1 MNKLGLVLS
10 LAAVAAVS
18 GCLDPQYRSKR
29 TTTQEPTVVKPAKPV
44 EQDDVVKPV
53 NPNDV
58 MVPVNDDVK
67 IDVVDT
73 PADVKPVDEKK
84 TVEAVP
90 DEKEPE
96 FTTYIVQRGDS
107 LSKIS
112 KRYNIKIET
121 IKANNPQIKKDMI
134 RLGEK
139 LKLPGKIDVGEQKV
153 PAGAQA
159 NTASKPADKNVASQK
174 KPAYKPYTGE
184 TKEYSVKNGD
194 TLGAIA
200 VSSGISVRQLKELN
214 GLSKDMI
221 RVGQKL
227 KVPASKVEKKVAPVL
242 TNQKVAEKKVDTV
255 KPTQTTAEAPVVA
268 DGADKEEPAADTPAV
283 ETVSDPQPAAKT
295 DAKYVNY
302 TVQEADDLFEIA
314 LREHLTVPELREIN
328 NLGPDDKVEPGM
340 VIKIPAPAL

>member
-29 TTTQEPTVVKPAKPV
+29 TTTQPPTVVEPAKPA

-73 PADVKPVDEKK
+73 PADVKPVDQKK
-84 TVEAVP
+84 PVEAVP

-184 TKEYSVKNGD
+184 TKEYTVKNGD

-227 KVPASKVEKKVAPVL
+227 KVPASKVKKPAPASSLRMASAAPAKEPSAAASEPKVDAVESAPVDA
-242 TNQKVAEKKVDTV
+242 AET
-255 KPTQTTAEAPVVA
+255 
-268 DGADKEEPAADTPAV
+268 DGAAEPSAASDDK
-283 ETVSDPQPAAKT
+283 
-295 DAKYVNY
+295 YMNY
-302 TVQEADDLFEIA
+302 TVKAGEDITGISIRENISESEIRDINGFAEDVVLTEGQVIKLPAIA
-314 LREHLTVPELREIN
+314 L
-328 NLGPDDKVEPGM
+328 
-340 VIKIPAPAL
+340 

>member
-1 MNKLGLVLS
+1 MNKLSLVLS

-18 GCLDPQYRSKR
+18 GCLDPQYKSKR
-29 TTTQEPTVVKPAKPV
+29 TATQEPTVVKPAVPSEPV
-44 EQDDVVKPV
+44 EPV
-53 NPNDV
+53 T
-58 MVPVNDDVK
+58 PVDITPDPTPAVN

-73 PADVKPVDEKK
+73 PDPKPVEVKPV
-84 TVEAVP
+84 
-90 DEKEPE
+90 EKEAE
-96 FTTYIVQRGDS
+96 YTTYIVQRGDT

-112 KRYNIKIET
+112 KRYNIKIDA
-121 IKANNPQIKKDMI
+121 IKANNPQIKNNVI
-134 RLGEK
+134 RLGQK
-139 LKLPGKIDVGEQKV
+139 LKLPGKVDVGEQTV
-153 PAGAQA
+153 PVGAI
-159 NTASKPADKNVASQK
+159 ASMPTKKASPAAAAVK
-174 KPAYKPYTGE
+174 KDAAPAKAYTGA
-184 TKEYSVKNGD
+184 TKDYVVKNGD
-194 TLGAIA
+194 TLGGIAIA
-200 VSSGISVRQLKELN
+200 SGLTVRQLKELN

-302 TVQEADDLFEIA
+302 TVQEGDDLFEIA

>member
-44 EQDDVVKPV
+44 EQDEVKPV
-53 NPNDV
+53 ETVNPNEV
-58 MVPVNDDVK
+58 MVPANDDVK

-73 PADVKPVDEKK
+73 TPDVKPADEVKPVQD
-84 TVEAVP
+84 VEK
-90 DEKEPE
+90 DQE

-227 KVPASKVEKKVAPVL
+227 KVPASKVEKKPAPASSLRKASAAPAKEPDAVVSEPKVDAVESAPVEAAE
-242 TNQKVAEKKVDTV
+242 TDGAVAE
-255 KPTQTTAEAPVVA
+255 PT
-268 DGADKEEPAADTPAV
+268 AA
-283 ETVSDPQPAAKT
+283 SDS
-295 DAKYVNY
+295 KYMNY
-302 TVQEADDLFEIA
+302 TVKAGENITGISIRENISESEI
-314 LREHLTVPELREIN
+314 REIN
-328 NLGPDDKVEPGM
+328 GFAEDVVLTEGQ
-340 VIKIPAPAL
+340 VIKLPSVEL

>member
-18 GCLDPQYRSKR
+18 GCLDPQYKSKR
-29 TTTQEPTVVKPAKPV
+29 TTTQEPTVVKPVVPSEPV
-44 EQDDVVKPV
+44 EPVTPVDITPGPVV
-53 NPNDV
+53 N
-58 MVPVNDDVK
+58 

-73 PADVKPVDEKK
+73 PDPKLVEVKPV
-84 TVEAVP
+84 
-90 DEKEPE
+90 EKEPE
-96 FTTYIVQRGDS
+96 FTTYIIQRGDT

-112 KRYNIKIET
+112 KRYNIKIDA
-121 IKANNPQIKKDMI
+121 IKANNAQIKNDVI
-134 RLGEK
+134 RLGQK
-139 LKLPGKIDVGEQKV
+139 IRLPGKVDVGEQTV
-153 PAGAQA
+153 PAGAFASNQTKRPA
-159 NTASKPADKNVASQK
+159 PAAASKKDPAPTKA
-174 KPAYKPYTGE
+174 YTGA
-184 TKEYSVKNGD
+184 TKDYVVKNGD
-194 TLGAIA
+194 TLGGIAIA
-200 VSSGISVRQLKELN
+200 SGLTVRQLKELN

-242 TNQKVAEKKVDTV
+242 TNQKVAEKKVDAV
-255 KPTQTTAEAPVVA
+255 KPTQTAAEAPVVA
-268 DGADKEEPAADTPAV
+268 DEADKEEPVADTPAV
-283 ETVSDPQPAAKT
+283 ETVPDPQPAAKT

-302 TVQEADDLFEIA
+302 TVQEGDDLFEIA